1 LLAPIAAT
9 VVPNS
14 PPLGGGGVASRQRRD
29 GGGHGGAIDAKF
41 NRLRPATALVL
52 VLAAGLAGCSLA
64 PKYTPQTLETP
75 PSYKEL
81 GPWTPASPDDSTPR
95 GEWWSV
101 YGDPVLD
108 GLERR
113 IETGNPDL
121 ALALA
126 RYDEARALAAQ
137 ARAALVPE
145 LDANGS
151 VTSNRQSQN
160 RPLRI
165 GGVNQYDN
173 DIVTGTVSYELDLW
187 GRVRNL
193 VAQGKAQAQASQ
205 ADAAS
210 VRLSLE
216 AQLADAYLN
225 LRGLD
230 AQGQLLADTT
240 EAFTRALKLTQAQ
253 HDGGA
258 VAGLDVAR
266 AETQLQTARAE
277 QIDVAASRALLE
289 HEIAALVG
297 ETASSFSLTSVTQL
311 PDPPRVPVA
320 APSLLLQR
328 RPDIAA
334 AERRAAAANAGI
346 GVARAAYFP
355 TITLGGSGGFES
367 AGGVNLLDA
376 ANSWWT
382 LGPSAALT
390 LFDGGRRKAVVRQAR
405 DQFNEASATYRST
418 VLAAFQ
424 QVEDNLA
431 LCNKLADEAREE
443 DAAVQ
448 AARRTESLSLIQYK
462 MGAVTYL
469 DVVTAQTADL
479 DAQRA
484 ALTIA
489 TRRLQASV
497 DLVRAMGGG
506 WTGVS
511 KG

>member
-1 LLAPIAAT
+1 MRARRRTAAHAALLAAA
-9 VVPNS
+9 
-14 PPLGGGGVASRQRRD
+14 
-29 GGGHGGAIDAKF
+29 
-41 NRLRPATALVL
+41 
-52 VLAAGLAGCSLA
+52 AALAGCQLA
-64 PKYTPQTLETP
+64 PPYTPLTLPTP
-75 PSYKEL
+75 PAFKEA
-81 GPWTPASPDDSTPR
+81 GPWTPASPGDAAPR
-95 GEWWSV
+95 GDWWSV
-101 YGDPVLD
+101 YGDATLD

-137 ARAALVPE
+137 ARAAQYPE
-145 LDANGS
+145 VDASGS
-151 VTSNRQSQN
+151 VTSNRQSQH
-160 RPLRI
+160 RPLRV
-165 GGVNQYDN
+165 GGVSQYDN
-173 DIVTGTVSYELDLW
+173 EIIGGTISYELDLW

-193 VAQGKAQAQASQ
+193 VAQGKAQAQASA

-210 VRLSLE
+210 IKLSLE

-230 AQGQLLADTT
+230 AQDKLLADTT
-240 EAFTRALKLTQAQ
+240 DAFARALKLTEVQ
-253 HDGGA
+253 HDGGE

-266 AETQLQTARAE
+266 AQTQLQTARA
-277 QIDVAASRALLE
+277 QRIDVAAQRALLE

-297 ETASSFSLTSVTQL
+297 EPASSFSLTPVSVL
-311 PDPPRVPVA
+311 ADPPRVPVA

-346 GVARAAYFP
+346 GIARAAFFP
-355 TITLGGSGGFES
+355 SIMLGGSGGFQS
-367 AGGVNLLDA
+367 AGGVNLLNA
-376 ANSWWT
+376 ANSFWT
-382 LGPSAALT
+382 VGPTAALT

-405 DQFNEASATYRST
+405 DQFDEAAATYRST

-424 QVEDNLA
+424 EVEDNLA
-431 LCNKLADEAREE
+431 LCNRLADEAREQSL
-443 DAAVQ
+443 AVE
-448 AARRTESLSLIQYK
+448 AARRTEDLSMIQYK

-479 DAQRA
+479 EAQRT
-484 ALTIA
+484 ALSIA

-497 DLVRAMGGG
+497 DLVRALGGG
-506 WTGVS
+506 WSASQPLKAATPA
-511 KG
+511 